1 MFLVIT
7 KLNALFFFEKKK
19 KTYFV
24 AQGAADK
31 GPFYGPGPASWEK
44 PRMPR
49 RWDGSVQIQEVQS
62 CYSGCLF
69 LPISQ

>member
-1 MFLVIT
+1 VFLVIT
-7 KLNALFFFEKKK
+7 KLNALFFLKKKK

-49 RWDGSVQIQEVQS
+49 R
-62 CYSGCLF
+62 
-69 LPISQ
+69 

>member
-1 MFLVIT
+1 VFLVIT
-7 KLNALFFFEKKK
+7 KLNAFFLKQKK

-49 RWDGSVQIQEVQS
+49 R
-62 CYSGCLF
+62 
-69 LPISQ
+69 

>member
-1 MFLVIT
+1 VFLVIT
-7 KLNALFFFEKKK
+7 KLNALFFFKKK
-19 KTYFV
+19 KNFV

-49 RWDGSVQIQEVQS
+49 R
-62 CYSGCLF
+62 
-69 LPISQ
+69 